1 MEIWRES
8 RRREMERM
16 GRGRKMGRGVGIGI
30 GKERWKEKGWE
41 EGKKRWG
48 EWQMGLEMSLELA
61 RAWQLNT
68 KRTSWKMG

>member
-16 GRGRKMGRGVGIGI
+16 GGGRKMGRGVGIGI

-41 EGKKRWG
+41 EGKKR
-48 EWQMGLEMSLELA
+48 
-61 RAWQLNT
+61 
-68 KRTSWKMG
+68 